1 MLPEVLT
8 LNATKL
14 FEVVRL
20 ILAPF
25 GLIFFHNC
33 SDKLVARKD
42 NNILQSSSISL
53 YNSESYGKYRKLQKL
68 CGRKVLR
75 LIGFYHNVGKTF
87 AVLLLI
93 SMKTTF

>member
-8 LNATKL
+8 LSATKL

-53 YNSESYGKYRKLQKL
+53 YNSESYGNTVNYKCYVGEKF
-68 CGRKVLR
+68 CGSLDF
-75 LIGFYHNVGKTF
+75 IIT
-87 AVLLLI
+87 
-93 SMKTTF
+93 